1 MNTMLA
7 LEARLEVAA
16 VGGGKSTLLAPR
28 ELGDAD
34 EMVAGLVG
42 PKGVLWPGLVAGT
55 VCGRLTRRSVGPV
68 VRRGGLRDAG
78 GQSRGGR
85 TLVVGV

>member
-42 PKGVLWPGLVAGT
+42 P
-55 VCGRLTRRSVGPV
+55 
-68 VRRGGLRDAG
+68 
-78 GQSRGGR
+78 
-85 TLVVGV
+85 